1 MVSARQSANGRAGT
15 RCRDCRAQT
24 LSRWARRASEYY
36 MVDDRVWEDAGME
49 HHGFLCIGCLET
61 RLGRRLN
68 RADFTDAD
76 INSLDA
82 RWKRYAWWWR
92 TPRLADRL
100 SAPSP
105 GEGIQLELW

>member
-1 MVSARQSANGRAGT
+1 MKEIRLHGAKAAGRVA
-15 RCRDCRAQT
+15 
-24 LSRWARRASEYY
+24 L
-36 MVDDRVWEDAGME
+36 VDDEDYDLVMAYRWRVWEDAGME